1 MTTVLWICAAVLV
14 VLLAFVQLGSDA
26 IFAPAASAHS
36 LPGRIPL
43 RTGEAVYSAIARVAP
58 APYAISMLARAALQR
73 NDLDAARR
81 YASALPASPRRD
93 DLLGR
98 IAQAAGDHRSA
109 QRYFLAAGDIF
120 AIGDEIDAQAK
131 SDPRDA
137 YELQMQ
143 LNRRLDAGGTH
154 PDAVAEGYW
163 RAGVLSS
170 KLGRPARALEEYR
183 HAVAISPISAKY
195 LISVG
200 FQAYD
205 LRRLNDARRAFARA
219 IAVDPCSADALAGAG
234 MVALLQGDRVSAQTY
249 AHKSGACDPHSH
261 ALYTLRQ
268 QLR

>member
-14 VLLAFVQLGSDA
+14 LLLAFVQTGSDA
-26 IFAPAASAHS
+26 IFASAAGAHS
-36 LPGRIPL
+36 LPARIPL
-43 RTGEAVYSAIARVAP
+43 RVGLAVYTAIARVAP
-58 APYAISMLARAALQR
+58 APYANSMLARAALQR
-73 NDLDAARR
+73 NDLAAARH
-81 YASALPASPRRD
+81 YAMALPASPRRD

-98 IAQAAGDHRSA
+98 IAQAAGDHRTA
-109 QRYFLAAGDIF
+109 QQYFLAAGDIF
-120 AIGDEIDAQAK
+120 AIGDEIEAQAK
-131 SDPRDA
+131 LDPRDA
-137 YELQMQ
+137 YDLQMQ
-143 LNRRLDAGGTH
+143 LNRRLEKSGTH

-183 HAVAISPISAKY
+183 HAVALSPISAKY

-205 LRRLNDARRAFARA
+205 LRRLNVARSSFARA

-234 MVALLQGDRVSAQTY
+234 MVALLQGDRASARAY
-249 AHKSGACDPHSH
+249 ARRSGTCDPRSH